1 MLSCSTR
8 LVIHSAHAA
17 ARHRW
22 HRRFLLGQFGD
33 HRLGRDQ
40 KAGDRRRILKSAS
53 NDLSRIYYAL
63 RDKVSIF
70 ASLCVITVRILF
82 LFHDLANHNRT
93 VGAGIDRDLARRGL
107 DRLTHDLDTMLL
119 ILIFGAQAFKC
130 LDRAEQGYAATR
142 QNAFLDSGASCMHR
156 VIDPIFALLYFSL
169 SRSADADYRYSACE
183 FSQRFFAG
191 TTTIVVLSLSI
202 VTVFARPSILMV
214 AFSSFMPRSSDITW
228 PPVRIAVL

>member
-1 MLSCSTR
+1 MPFVTR
-8 LVIHSAHAA
+8 FPYSPAC
-17 ARHRW
+17 
-22 HRRFLLGQFGD
+22 D
-33 HRLGRDQ
+33 
-40 KAGDRRRILKSAS
+40 
-53 NDLSRIYYAL
+53 
-63 RDKVSIF
+63 
-70 ASLCVITVRILF
+70 VITVGILF

-191 TTTIVVLSLSI
+191 TTNDRGVVLVDRYCLRATEHTNGHLLQLYAEIFRYRLATGEDRGSLI
-202 VTVFARPSILMV
+202 ARS
-214 AFSSFMPRSSDITW
+214 
-228 PPVRIAVL
+228 